1 MTRTDVRQWLASA
14 GIVPVIRAS
23 SVEKALLAADALSK
37 GGISVLEVTLTVPG
51 AEKAMESLRKTF
63 SDDVLVGAGT
73 VLDVDDA
80 KRCLDAGAQF
90 IVSPGLDT
98 GTIGFAN
105 SKDILVMAGALTPT
119 EVITAWKNGA
129 DLVKVFP
136 CSAVGGASYIK
147 SLKGPFP
154 QIPLVPTGGVNLKT
168 AADFIRAGAFALGIG
183 GELVLASALDDGTP
197 QVITALAKE
206 FLEIVQTARRSAV
219 NAAPGE
225 VPK

>member
-1 MTRTDVRQWLASA
+1 M
-14 GIVPVIRAS
+14 
-23 SVEKALLAADALSK
+23 
-37 GGISVLEVTLTVPG
+37 LEVTLTVPG

-98 GTIGFAN
+98 GTISFAN
-105 SKDILVMAGALTPT
+105 SKDVLVMAGALTPT